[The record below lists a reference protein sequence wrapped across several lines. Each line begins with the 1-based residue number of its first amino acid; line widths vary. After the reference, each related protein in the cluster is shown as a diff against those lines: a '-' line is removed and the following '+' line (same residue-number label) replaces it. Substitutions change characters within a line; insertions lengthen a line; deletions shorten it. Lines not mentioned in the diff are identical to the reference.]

1 MERGQ
6 GPLTNGGP
14 SVRTAISVERRVDA
28 IQNFQFQRFFP
39 QTNAQSLHWHLHLR
53 LALDQIANLAL
64 GADLDVQRHVV
75 DQGARWER
83 QQPRGG
89 VRHVR
94 IEVVRVPARVGDVLQ
109 LRHERR
115 VERED
120 IPVRL
125 RAVLRRQLQLRT
137 RRGPGLGWG

>member
-1 MERGQ
+1 M
-6 GPLTNGGP
+6 L
-14 SVRTAISVERRVDA
+14 SKIF
-28 IQNFQFQRFFP
+28 NFNPFP
-39 QTNAQSLHWHLHLR
+39 QTNAQGLHRHLHLR